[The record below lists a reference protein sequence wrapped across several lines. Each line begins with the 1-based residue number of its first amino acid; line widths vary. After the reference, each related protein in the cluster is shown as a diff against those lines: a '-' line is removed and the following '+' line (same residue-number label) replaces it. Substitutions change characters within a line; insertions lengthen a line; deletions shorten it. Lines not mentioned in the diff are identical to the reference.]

1 MRDSDDKQT
10 SLATSAQRRRAPAK
24 PGTSE
29 RSALRLASKREE
41 SASEEEADSDSSP
54 SRDPLTDRQRQVLQF
69 ISQSIRSRG
78 YPPTLREIGQHMQI
92 RSTNG
97 VNDHLRALEKKGF
110 LERHDLKS
118 RALRVKSPDG
128 TATDEGEALS
138 RAASQA
144 MVTAAAALSEDI
156 VEVPLLGRV
165 AAGQPLLAVEQREDT
180 VQVDRF
186 FLGNHR
192 DVFALR
198 VKGDSMIEAGIHDG
212 DYLVV
217 KKQSVAHSGDIVVAM
232 INDEATVKYFHPER
246 DRIVFKP
253 ANRHMLPIEVK
264 KSEFKPVNL
273 LGTVVGIYRR
283 IT

>member
-1 MRDSDDKQT
+1 MRDSDGKLHST
-10 SLATSAQRRRAPAK
+10 PVAPRRGRAESPPEA
-24 PGTSE
+24 SE
-29 RSALRLASKREE
+29 RPALRLAD
-41 SASEEEADSDSSP
+41 DSD
-54 SRDPLTDRQRQVLQF
+54 RDSDEASGQGRDRLTDRQRQVLQF

-97 VNDHLRALEKKGF
+97 VNDHLRALEKKGY

-128 TATDEGEALS
+128 EPLDDSQNLS
-138 RAASQA
+138 RASSQA
-144 MVTAAAALSEDI
+144 MLTAAAALSEDV

-165 AAGQPLLAVEQREDT
+165 AAGQPLLAFEQREDT

-212 DYLVV
+212 DYLFV
-217 KKQSVAHSGDIVVAM
+217 KKQSVARTGDIVVAM
-232 INDEATVKYFHPER
+232 INDEATVKYFYPER

-253 ANRHMLPIEVK
+253 ANSRMVPIEVK

>member
-1 MRDSDDKQT
+1 MRDNDGKQHST
-10 SLATSAQRRRAPAK
+10 TTMTRRGRISRPPAVS
-24 PGTSE
+24 P
-29 RSALRLASKREE
+29 RPALRLAGDRDTALEGDRG
-41 SASEEEADSDSSP
+41 EADEP
-54 SRDPLTDRQRQVLQF
+54 GRDRLTDRQRQVLQF

-97 VNDHLRALEKKGF
+97 VNDHLRALERKGF

-118 RALRVKSPDG
+118 RALRVKNPDG
-128 TATDEGEALS
+128 EQSDDSQSLS

-144 MVTAAAALSEDI
+144 MVTAAAALSEDV

-165 AAGQPLLAVEQREDT
+165 AAGQPLLAFEQREDT

-212 DYLVV
+212 DYLFV
-217 KKQSVAHSGDIVVAM
+217 KKQSVAHAGDIVVAM
-232 INDEATVKYFHPER
+232 INDEATVKYFYPER

-253 ANRHMLPIEVK
+253 ANSRLVPIEVK